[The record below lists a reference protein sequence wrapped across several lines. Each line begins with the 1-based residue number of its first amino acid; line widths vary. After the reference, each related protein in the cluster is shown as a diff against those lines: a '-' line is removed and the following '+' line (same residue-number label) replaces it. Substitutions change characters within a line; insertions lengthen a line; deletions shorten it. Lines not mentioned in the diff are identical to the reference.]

1 MGASYVRKYSNDG
14 IKEYAAEIVKYIT
27 AEFKKTLQDQT
38 PWIDELTRK
47 KALLKAEKITSQI
60 AYAKEM
66 LDDKIL
72 NDLYKDVSIV
82 CLL

>member
-27 AEFKKTLQDQT
+27 VEFKKTLQDRT